1 MTKTSP
7 PRHTTEWS
15 PTVRPPAGWPPAHP
29 RSPPLSGTVRRA
41 PLAPGTARR
50 APPAHLAPGTVRR
63 APLAPRAPGPAP
75 RAPGPAHRAPVAQL
89 ASGPPRRAPVAAA
102 VSLALAVS
110 VLAGGCSTFEVA
122 PLPDPIRPPI
132 LPADV
137 ADALSVTVDEGH
149 GTLVMTRAPGVPG
162 GPGMAEGAVDSLG
175 EDLVGEPIAVA
186 FNNVPLAAFID
197 ELFNERLGLSFHIS
211 PSLSE
216 KVDLVTLRIADPLP
230 PSQLFATA
238 RRVLESYG
246 VLIRGEEDGTVT
258 FVASDDISSREI
270 PLLISGRARPEVPAT
285 HRTIFQ
291 LVSLKVMRPN
301 QIASLL
307 AELIRGLDLV
317 VHEKPE
323 RGGVLLQGKLETV
336 DAAVAMIEVL
346 DQPLLIGRHGL
357 VVEPAFLL
365 VDDMARDLI
374 SILGAQGYEAEIGRS
389 DIGAGVILLP
399 LQTVNKLVVFAA
411 DPAVLER
418 VKEWARVLDVERE
431 AAVEDGWF
439 TYEIRN
445 TLASRLTGTLDRIM
459 GIDSTGSA
467 DAEGRGSAAETR
479 ANQRLFVDED
489 RNLVFFKGAGK
500 EWAKIRA
507 MLKRLDKPVPSV
519 LIEVLLAEVTLS
531 GREES
536 GIEYLAKLG
545 IGGRDVD
552 ARLAS
557 GGLTLTLDG
566 AGETR
571 ALLRLA
577 FEDSRVVIRSRPRLV
592 VQSGAQARLF
602 GGTDIP
608 ILSQRAEGTQ
618 VEGSTSIVQQIEYRK
633 TGVNLQITPIV
644 QANGLVDLTV
654 SQQLSEAR
662 AAGAV
667 TLTPTILTREVNT
680 SMTLRD
686 GQSVLIGGL
695 ISESQSQ
702 GRSGVPGLGKLPFLG
717 RLFRADSYQK
727 DRTELLVMVI
737 PYVIADPRQARELTE
752 QIKAQLELHR
762 RFL

>member
-29 RSPPLSGTVRRA
+29 RSPPLSGPARGA
-41 PLAPGTARR
+41 PPAQLASGPARR
-50 APPAHLAPGTVRR
+50 APPAHLAPGR
-63 APLAPRAPGPAP
+63 
-75 RAPGPAHRAPVAQL
+75 AHRAPVAQL
-89 ASGPPRRAPVAAA
+89 AAGPPRRAPVAAA

-110 VLAGGCSTFEVA
+110 VLAGGCSTFQVA

-149 GTLVMTRAPGVPG
+149 GTLVMTPAPGVPG

-374 SILGAQGYEAEIGRS
+374 SILGAQGYQAEIGRS

-507 MLKRLDKPVPSV
+507 MIKRLDKPVPSV

-536 GIEYLAKLG
+536 GIE
-545 IGGRDVD
+545 
-552 ARLAS
+552 
-557 GGLTLTLDG
+557 
-566 AGETR
+566 
-571 ALLRLA
+571 
-577 FEDSRVVIRSRPRLV
+577 
-592 VQSGAQARLF
+592 
-602 GGTDIP
+602 
-608 ILSQRAEGTQ
+608 
-618 VEGSTSIVQQIEYRK
+618 
-633 TGVNLQITPIV
+633 
-644 QANGLVDLTV
+644 
-654 SQQLSEAR
+654 
-662 AAGAV
+662 
-667 TLTPTILTREVNT
+667 
-680 SMTLRD
+680 
-686 GQSVLIGGL
+686 
-695 ISESQSQ
+695 
-702 GRSGVPGLGKLPFLG
+702 
-717 RLFRADSYQK
+717 
-727 DRTELLVMVI
+727 
-737 PYVIADPRQARELTE
+737 
-752 QIKAQLELHR
+752 
-762 RFL
+762 